1 MVQVKV
7 EHVIVVLLGLF
18 LLYHFMGSCGC
29 NRVEGWLT
37 LPDNYKYQKPYV
49 QENSQYCGIS
59 GEYQDYY
66 NDTVSLNNQPAGSTL
81 VTLKNN
87 RDTAQAASVD
97 ATAAYDAAKSVSDT
111 SASDARKHR
120 QTPKPTPPGSLQA
133 DLWQEQQNRLDTA
146 AGEDATNTAAALEAK
161 TAAATN
167 LTKAQDALTKG
178 SAEFLAKINQQ
189 YNIRQRLCDKPN
201 RMLLKYGPQHACE
214 NNGDLVLSAPD
225 MDFWT
230 DTEVKKYMTHDSEF
244 DGTTVSKEF
253 QSCEIKNSVGKDDK
267 LIGRDGP
274 FYGYSFAPGTVARYE
289 SGERHQEDP
298 DAVNKQSHVGL
309 F

>member
-29 NRVEGWLT
+29 NRVEGWIT
-37 LPDNYKYQKPYV
+37 LPDNYKYQTPYV
-49 QENSQYCGIS
+49 QEDSQYCGIS
-59 GEYQDYY
+59 DAYQKYY
-66 NDTVSLNNQPAGSTL
+66 DDTVLLNNQPPGSAL
-81 VTLKNN
+81 LTLKNN
-87 RDTAQAASVD
+87 RDTAQAASVKAD
-97 ATAAYDAAKSVSDT
+97 ADYDAAKSVSDR
-111 SASDARKHR
+111 SASAARQHR
-120 QTPKPTPPGSLQA
+120 QTPKPTPHGSLQA
-133 DLWQEQQNRLDTA
+133 NLWQEQQNRLDTA
-146 AGEDATNTAAALEAK
+146 AGEDATNTAAALDAK

-167 LTKAQDALTKG
+167 LANAQDALTKG
-178 SAEFLAKINQQ
+178 SAEFLDKINQQ

-214 NNGDLVLSAPD
+214 NNGGLVLATPD
-225 MDFWT
+225 MNFWT
-230 DTEVKKYMTHDSEF
+230 DTEVKKYMTYDSEF

-253 QSCEIKNSVGKDDK
+253 PSCEIKNSAGKDTT
-267 LIGRDGP
+267 LIARDGP
-274 FYGYSFAPGTVARYE
+274 FHGYSFAPGTVARYE

-298 DAVNKQSHVGL
+298 NAVNKQSLVGL